1 MSLIELLQQH
11 ISAIKVSK
19 KNIMEIVGTLILI
32 LLIVCGIALWKFHV
46 PGTIL
51 WGAIGVIVYIG
62 FVYNEMG
69 KGVDF
74 YLLLLLLII
83 SIFSQAFFN
92 LGTNWSIRKKYFKKI
107 SLSKMSNSITLN
119 SSRVVFGFLNWGS
132 FGLILSFVLSL
143 IVGETFF
150 LYDFLTLKFI

>member
-1 MSLIELLQQH
+1 
-11 ISAIKVSK
+11 
-19 KNIMEIVGTLILI
+19 MEIVGTLILI

-74 YLLLLLLII
+74 DIAIWTFPII
-83 SIFSQAFFN
+83 GIA
-92 LGTNWSIRKKYFKKI
+92 
-107 SLSKMSNSITLN
+107 
-119 SSRVVFGFLNWGS
+119 
-132 FGLILSFVLSL
+132 GLILL
-143 IVGETFF
+143 IVGLFINF
-150 LYDFLTLKFI
+150 KKLKNK